1 MFRLFVFGGVLIVI
15 ALFTALVAPYFID
28 WTAYKQDFERQA
40 SQVFGQP
47 VTVGG
52 NAEVRILPLPSVTFG
67 DLSVGETRSGEPLM
81 TVDEFSANVELAPLL
96 SGEIRIVDMS
106 LTRPHF
112 NIEVDES
119 GRIAWTQRRE
129 LLVNPGQVKLDKL
142 TVRDAS
148 FVMSGLANGST
159 ITGDRINAG
168 ISAQSLIG
176 PWRIDGGGE
185 IGGSATEFSIA
196 TGRLTEAGTMR
207 PAMPRPRDCG
217 MYCSSAPPLISGN
230 ISSASG

>member
-1 MFRLFVFGGVLIVI
+1 MFRLFVFTGVLVVI

-40 SQVFGQP
+40 SQVLGQP

-52 NAEVRILPLPSVTFG
+52 NANVRILPLPSVTFG

-81 TVDEFSANVELAPLL
+81 TVDQFSANVELAPLL

-112 NIEVDES
+112 NIEVDDS

-129 LLVNPGQVKLDKL
+129 LLVDPGQVAVDSL
-142 TVRDAS
+142 TVRSAS
-148 FVMSGLANGST
+148 FILSGLANGST
-159 ITGDRINAG
+159 ISGDRIDAD

-176 PWRIDGGGE
+176 PWRIDGSGE
-185 IGGSATEFSIA
+185 ISGSATRFSIA
-196 TGRLTEAGTMR
+196 TGRLTEAGT
-207 PAMPRPRDCG
+207 A
-217 MYCSSAPPLISGN
+217 
-230 ISSASG
+230 